1 MSSSLKL
8 YITVLHR
15 AARVSRDRITLAQT
29 VFFILI
35 KSISIVHQFRVVQ
48 YLNFNRIVPSVSF
61 LIRDLLKVYQ
71 TGSPAKIYFVTHPL
85 PPFSSCLT
93 PPFPCTVSYQLN
105 PSLIFKYVF
114 VPQFPFM
121 LWSQNSHHTLNFK
134 PTSSLQ
140 LPCHC
145 LPD

>member
-1 MSSSLKL
+1 MLQ
-8 YITVLHR
+8 R
-15 AARVSRDRITLAQT
+15 AARVSRVKITLAQT
-29 VFFILI
+29 VYFILI
-35 KSISIVHQFRVVQ
+35 KSISIVHQLRGVH
-48 YLNFNRIVPSVSF
+48 YLNFNRIVPSVGF
-61 LIRDLLKVYQ
+61 LIRDLLKDYQ
-71 TGSPAKIYFVTHPL
+71 TGSPATIDFVTHPL
-85 PPFSSCLT
+85 TPFSSCLT

-121 LWSQNSHHTLNFK
+121 LLSQSSHHTLNFK